1 MIARARALLLVS
13 VLAVSAPAPRS
24 SITHDYSPPATPD
37 SLTHQHPTLLAGQY
51 WTHLSTDEKQA
62 YLNGF
67 LAGAAAEQARGMV
80 GAVHPDD
87 DLASTVDSLRTQHA
101 LRFTF
106 APQVY
111 IAQLD
116 DFYWWSN
123 HTTVP
128 IVDALITVNA
138 QSVRR

>member
-1 MIARARALLLVS
+1 MIARTRALLLVPAL
-13 VLAVSAPAPRS
+13 VVSA
-24 SITHDYSPPATPD
+24 SIPQD
-37 SLTHQHPTLLAGQY
+37 SLTHRHPTLLAGDY
-51 WTHLSTDEKQA
+51 WTHLSTADKQV
-62 YLNGF
+62 YLSGF

-80 GAVHPDD
+80 AAAHPDD
-87 DLASTVDSLRTQHA
+87 DTTAVASTVDSLRVRHA
-101 LRFTF
+101 LHLTF

-123 HTTVP
+123 HSTVP

-138 QSVRR
+138 MNVHR